1 MVGPG
6 NYQDIKMVGAVKNR
20 FPKIPVQ
27 NLHRI
32 IFSLQGFSLHNSGE
46 REEVRNISLKNLILQ
61 SLTIWG
67 VEENSVTL
75 PEETQT
81 KENGLNFVLCLL

>member
-1 MVGPG
+1 MEGV
-6 NYQDIKMVGAVKNR
+6 VKNR

-32 IFSLQGFSLHNSGE
+32 FFSVQGFSWRNSGE
-46 REEVRNISLKNLILQ
+46 REEVRNISNEKPILP

-67 VEENSVTL
+67 VEENSLTL
-75 PEETQT
+75 PEERRT
-81 KENGLNFVLCLL
+81 KENGLNFVLCLS